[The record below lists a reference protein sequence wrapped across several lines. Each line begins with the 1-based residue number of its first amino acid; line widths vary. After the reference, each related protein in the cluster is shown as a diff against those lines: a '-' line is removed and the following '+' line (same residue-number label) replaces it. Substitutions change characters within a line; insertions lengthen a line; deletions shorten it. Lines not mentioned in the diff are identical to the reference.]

1 MKTRLTTGTLFI
13 ALACALHAS
22 PIPANVVGAVS
33 CGECH
38 STAVEAWKQTHHFQ
52 TFEELHRRPEAREIA
67 EKLGM
72 RRIKNEGLCVTC
84 HYTAKVEEPAM
95 EPNIIAGV
103 SCESCH
109 GAAKDWVDIHND
121 FGEGVTEA
129 ANESAEHRAMRLKK
143 SEEAGMIRPENI
155 YDVASNC
162 YSCHLVPNENLVNVG
177 GHTAGSADFELVSW
191 MHGEIRHNFFRT
203 DGESNADNAPERKR
217 LLFIVG
223 MILDLENSLR
233 ATAIAKDK
241 ATYGITMAK
250 RSNTA
255 RKKLGQVN
263 GIAPTDEVT
272 AILEIANG
280 VQLKLN
286 NQEELEA
293 AADKIGELGRQ
304 FSANHDGTGL
314 AALDKYVPA
323 PARYHG
329 TPFEPSK
336 N

>member
-1 MKTRLTTGTLFI
+1 MKRLTTLFSLSLMLTS
-13 ALACALHAS
+13 ATFAS
-22 PIPANVVGAVS
+22 PDPSKVVGAES

-38 STAVEAWKQTHHFQ
+38 STAVEAWKQTHHFK

-67 EKLGM
+67 GKLDM
-72 RRIKNEGLCVTC
+72 RRIKDEGLCVTC
-84 HYTAKVEEPAM
+84 HYTAKIEEAGA

-109 GAAKDWVDIHND
+109 GPAKDWINIHND

-129 ANESAEHRAMRLKK
+129 ANETPEHRAMRIQK
-143 SEEAGMIRPENI
+143 SREAGMIRPENI

-162 YSCHLVPNENLVNVG
+162 FGCHLVPNERLVNTG

-203 DGESNADNAPERKR
+203 HGESNADNTPERKR
-217 LLFIVG
+217 LLFVVG

-241 ATYGITMAK
+241 ATYGITMAQ
-250 RSNTA
+250 RANTM
-255 RKKLGQVN
+255 RKKLAQVN
-263 GIAPTDEVT
+263 GIAPTPEVT
-272 AILEIANG
+272 SIIEIANG

-286 NQEELEA
+286 NEEELTA
-293 AADKIGELGRQ
+293 AAEKIRELGRS
-304 FSANHDGTGL
+304 FAAAHDGSALG
-314 AALDKYVPA
+314 ALDPYVPA
-323 PARYHG
+323 PERYHG
-329 TPFEPSK
+329 TPYAPQQ